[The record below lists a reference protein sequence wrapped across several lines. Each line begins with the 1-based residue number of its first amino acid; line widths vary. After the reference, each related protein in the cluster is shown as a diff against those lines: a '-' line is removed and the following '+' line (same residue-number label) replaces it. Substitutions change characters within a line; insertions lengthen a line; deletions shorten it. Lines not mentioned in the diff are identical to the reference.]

1 MSREKRLQT
10 LQALERQRARM
21 LAELRRPAVFVV
33 GTVSEVRG
41 RCGKPACHCA
51 RGPGHPQMRVLY
63 VKGGRR
69 RCKLVRKSD
78 EARIR
83 QAGARYRALKTA
95 LRALAALQARQLRLL
110 RRLVRQG
117 GLRYR

>member
-1 MSREKRLQT
+1 MSREKPLQT
-10 LQALERQRARM
+10 LQALEQQRARL

-33 GTVSEVRG
+33 GTVSEVRA
-41 RCGKPACHCA
+41 RCGKSGCHCT
-51 RGPGHPQMRVLY
+51 RGPGHPQMRLLY
-63 VKGGRR
+63 AKGGRR
-69 RCKLVRKSD
+69 RCKLVRKGD

-95 LRALAALQARQLRLL
+95 LRALAALQTRELRLL
-110 RRLVRQG
+110 RRLVRVG